1 MQTYWK
7 NKTYHELVTMAV
19 PDATMRKTFLRWFP
33 NERSFQQADW
43 QKITDF
49 IAYGATSAQSLI
61 AAMLL
66 GQRSLT
72 TPIALNG
79 NINSSYEFSHQ
90 LMEEWLGQT
99 QEQLV
104 AYALNVRNQ
113 ILDQQVIFRG
123 GNSECPIYM
132 DQLFAFLL
140 RTNAHGVIVAHNH
153 PSGDEQPS
161 AADQKF
167 YEQLKAA
174 CQLMHIKLV
183 DNLILGQVDYY
194 SWREQEVI
202 QTTLQAVED

>member
-7 NKTYHELVTMAV
+7 NKTYQELVTMAV
-19 PDATMRKTFLRWFP
+19 PNTTLRQNFLRWFP

-49 IAYGATSAQSLI
+49 IDYETTMGQGLI

-72 TPIALNG
+72 TPVSLAG
-79 NINSSYEFSHQ
+79 KINSSYEFSHQ

-104 AYALNVRNQ
+104 AYALNVRNE

-174 CQLMHIKLV
+174 CQLMQIKLV
-183 DNLILGQVDYY
+183 DNLILGQSDYY

-202 QTTLQAVED
+202 HSTLQALED

>member
-1 MQTYWK
+1 
-7 NKTYHELVTMAV
+7 
-19 PDATMRKTFLRWFP
+19 
-33 NERSFQQADW
+33 
-43 QKITDF
+43 
-49 IAYGATSAQSLI
+49 
-61 AAMLL
+61 
-66 GQRSLT
+66 
-72 TPIALNG
+72 
-79 NINSSYEFSHQ
+79 
-90 LMEEWLGQT
+90 
-99 QEQLV
+99 
-104 AYALNVRNQ
+104 
-113 ILDQQVIFRG
+113 
-123 GNSECPIYM
+123 M

-161 AADQKF
+161 AADRKF